1 MPAYAHRESITR
13 PRERT
18 IAFAAVALVQAAL
31 AFVLLSGFRVDVR
44 KTAEAAQRLIDI
56 TLAKPPPVPPPA
68 EMSRRS
74 SEASLRRPRRS
85 RTGLAVRRV
94 RSPHMRRLPSHQ
106 LSLSSLPHRRQAE
119 AVGRGQ
125 PPGRRRGRHRR
136 QWLWRGR
143 RGQ

>member
-31 AFVLLSGFRVDVR
+31 AVVLVSGLRVDVR

-68 EMSRRS
+68 ETQSKVERS
-74 SEASLRRPRRS
+74 QPAAPKAQPDRLGGSPGPKPAHAPPSVTPIVAVQPTAS
-85 RTGLAVRRV
+85 
-94 RSPHMRRLPSHQ
+94 PS
-106 LSLSSLPHRRQAE
+106 
-119 AVGRGQ
+119 G
-125 PPGRRRGRHRR
+125 
-136 QWLWRGR
+136 
-143 RGQ
+143 